1 MTLKSFVVLCWIS
14 VFCWYGCAPV
24 LEDELRYVAPH
35 PVINELMMNPSGT
48 DLPLREWLE
57 LYNPSNVAI
66 LLKNYTLTYN
76 NTSFQFPD
84 IYLPA
89 KQYVIVTAAQNE
101 QAFVG
106 FGNVCGIAGWPTMSN
121 AGATITLTHQEIG
134 TVDQVSYASNW
145 YASTSKRSGGWS
157 LERINPEFGCNPA
170 SAWQESEAREGGTPG
185 AQNSV
190 YRANAIPNVQIGQTI
205 VQDQNLSF
213 VLNMDIENSLTI
225 QQVQMPIGLPPIS
238 SWRTSRDTIQISFG
252 QQLPEGFPYEVTI
265 AGQYC
270 GRTITLSQT
279 VFTETSL
286 QYNDVVINEVLFN
299 PNTGS
304 PTFVEIYNRSSKII
318 NLQNWFLGNRLIS
331 NQQLLF
337 PPNTYRVITTNPD
350 LLQRDYPS
358 AVLRDV
364 IVLPSLPAYANLQ
377 GIVTLFSPAALMD
390 SLRYTAAM
398 HQPFIRNARG
408 VSLERI
414 SPDVPTNVGGNFISA
429 STYSEGATPG
439 YENSRFLAGTIT
451 KNNVFLAA
459 RTIYPNSASEDRL
472 LSIHYEF
479 VQENTMV
486 NLTIYDDKGRSINRL
501 VRNQG
506 VGYTG
511 RFTWDGKRENGEQA
525 PSGVYL
531 MWMETYHDNGQ
542 RQTFKESFLLRN

>member
-1 MTLKSFVVLCWIS
+1 MTSKTFTICS
-14 VFCWYGCAPV
+14 VILLLLASSCTDF
-24 LEDELRYVAPH
+24 LEEQVRYVSPH
-35 PVINELMMNPSGT
+35 PVINEIMMNPRG
-48 DLPLREWLE
+48 DNLPAREWLE
-57 LYNPSNVAI
+57 LYNPSDVAI
-66 LLKNYTLTYN
+66 LLQNYTISYN
-76 NTSFQFPD
+76 NRNFQFPAM
-84 IYLPA
+84 YLPA
-89 KQYVIVTAAQNE
+89 KQYLIVTALQNE
-101 QAFVG
+101 QAFLRY
-106 FGNVCGIAGWPTMSN
+106 GNVCGIEGWPTMSN
-121 AGATITLTHQEIG
+121 AGATITLNHQELG
-134 TVDQVSYASNW
+134 TVDQVSYAANW
-145 YASTSKRSGGWS
+145 YASTAKRQGGWS
-157 LERINPEFGCNPA
+157 LERVNPEFACNPVQ
-170 SAWQESEAREGGTPG
+170 AWQESEAREGGTPG

-190 YRANAIPNVQIGQTI
+190 YRADAIPDMQIRQTI
-205 VQDQNLSF
+205 VQDQDLSF
-213 VLNMDIENSLTI
+213 VLNVDIGNSLSI

-238 SWRTSRDTIQISFG
+238 SWRTSRDTIHISFG
-252 QQLPEGFPYEVTI
+252 QQLPEGVPYEVTI

-270 GRTITLSQT
+270 GRNLTLSQT
-279 VFTETSL
+279 VFTETNLS
-286 QYNDVVINEVLFN
+286 YNDVVINEVLFN

-304 PTFVEIYNRSSKII
+304 PTFVEIYNRSSKIV

-331 NQQLLF
+331 NRQLLF

-350 LLQRDYPS
+350 LLQRDYPN
-358 AVLRDV
+358 AILRDV

-377 GIVTLFSPAALMD
+377 GIVTLFSPTALMD

-439 YENSRFLAGTIT
+439 YENSRFRAGTIT

-459 RTIYPNSASEDRL
+459 RTMYPNSTGEDRL

-501 VRNQG
+501 IRNQG

-511 RFTWDGKRENGEQA
+511 RFTWDGKKENGEQA

-531 MWMETYHDNGQ
+531 MWMETYHDSGQ

>member
-1 MTLKSFVVLCWIS
+1 MTLKTFVHCSFILLLFGS
-14 VFCWYGCAPV
+14 SCADF
-24 LEDELRYVAPH
+24 LEDQVRFVSPH
-35 PVINELMMNPSGT
+35 PVINEIMMNPRG
-48 DLPLREWLE
+48 DNLPAREWLE
-57 LYNPSNVAI
+57 LYNPSDVAV
-66 LLKNYTLTYN
+66 LLQNYTISYN
-76 NTSFQFPD
+76 NRNFQFPD
-84 IYLPA
+84 MYLPA
-89 KQYVIVTAAQNE
+89 KQYVIVTASQNE
-101 QAFVG
+101 QAFLRY
-106 FGNVCGIAGWPTMSN
+106 GNVCGIEGWPTMSN
-121 AGATITLTHQEIG
+121 AGATITLNHQELG
-134 TVDQVSYASNW
+134 TVDQVSYAANW
-145 YASTSKRSGGWS
+145 YASTAKRQGGWS

-170 SAWQESEAREGGTPG
+170 QAWQESEAREGATLG

-190 YRANAIPNVQIGQTI
+190 YRADAIPDVQIRQTI
-205 VQDQNLSF
+205 VQNQELSF
-213 VLNMDIENSLTI
+213 VLSMDIGNSLII

-238 SWRTSRDTIQISFG
+238 SWRTSRDTIHISFG
-252 QQLPEGFPYEVTI
+252 QQLPEGVPYEVMI

-270 GRTITLSQT
+270 GRNLNLSQT
-279 VFTETSL
+279 VFSETNL
-286 QYNDVVINEVLFN
+286 VYNDVVINEVLFN

-304 PTFVEIYNRSSKII
+304 PTFVEIYNRSSKIV

-331 NQQLLF
+331 NRQLLF
-337 PPNTYRVITTNPD
+337 PPNTYRVITTNPN
-350 LLQRDYPS
+350 LLQQDYPS
-358 AVLRDV
+358 AILRNV

-377 GIVTLFSPAALMD
+377 GIVTLFAPTVLMD

-414 SPDVPTNVGGNFISA
+414 SPDVATNVGGNFISA

-439 YENSRFLAGTIT
+439 YENSRFRAGTIT

-459 RTIYPNSASEDRL
+459 RTMYPNSTGDDRW

-486 NLTIYDDKGRSINRL
+486 NLTIYDDKGRSLNRL
-501 VRNQG
+501 IRNQG

-511 RFTWDGKRENGEQA
+511 RFTWDGKKENGEQS

-531 MWMETYHDNGQ
+531 MWMETYQDNGQ